1 MQLVAMAL
9 KLHEQQ
15 SQAPPATR
23 GGGPR
28 KKAEK
33 QGQAAPAAK
42 VCVPKKEAKKRPVL
56 AELQPGC
63 ARVRSPPPHEGCART
78 KPRAKHHREAPAQPD
93 QPETAQEP
101 AQPDRPEAIPEPAQP
116 EEPEVA
122 QEPAQPDQLE
132 AAQPDQP
139 VQPEQPEA
147 VAPPRMPLG
156 QLPLPH
162 GPGATYYR
170 LGPFDMGGD
179 ELAGE
184 ELEDPGELPQIHLT
198 EPQYY
203 RVPSWGPVEATGQFR
218 LGGPGDQLDGSQMER
233 WVMWPWCGE
242 PAVAEGPFRCLQCG
256 ERFPMRGDL
265 TVHLRVRHTTSAFQC
280 RQCGLSYRRR
290 DSLRNHQRA
299 IHEGFTVACPVCNRE
314 FTRRNALRTHQ
325 KKHGH

>member
-1 MQLVAMAL
+1 MQLLAMAL

-15 SQAPPATR
+15 
-23 GGGPR
+23 
-28 KKAEK
+28 K

-42 VCVPKKEAKKRPVL
+42 ILGPRKKAKTRPVL

-63 ARVRSPPPHEGCART
+63 ARVRLPPPHEGCART
-78 KPRAKHHREAPAQPD
+78 KPRAKHLREAPAQAD
-93 QPETAQEP
+93 QPEAAQEP
-101 AQPDRPEAIPEPAQP
+101 ANP
-116 EEPEVA
+116 EELEVG
-122 QEPAQPDQLE
+122 QEPAPPDQL
-132 AAQPDQP
+132 

-147 VAPPRMPLG
+147 AAPPQMPLG
-156 QLPLPH
+156 QLPLPQ

-179 ELAGE
+179 EPAGE
-184 ELEDPGELPQIHLT
+184 ELEDPGELPLIQLT

-265 TVHLRVRHTTSAFQC
+265 TVHLRVRHTASAFQC

-299 IHEGFTVACPVCNRE
+299 VHEGFTVACPVCHRE
-314 FTRRNALRTHQ
+314 FTRRSALRNHQ
-325 KKHGH
+325 RKYGH